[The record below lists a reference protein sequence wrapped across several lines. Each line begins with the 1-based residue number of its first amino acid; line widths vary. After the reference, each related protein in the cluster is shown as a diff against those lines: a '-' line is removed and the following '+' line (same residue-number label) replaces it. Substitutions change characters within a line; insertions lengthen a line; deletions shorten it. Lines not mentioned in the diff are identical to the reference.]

1 MTNPLNF
8 GQVAIDAA
16 DAGALAG
23 FYSRLLERPVGD
35 DASPYF
41 ATIPG
46 DRSFPT
52 IIFLKVPEE
61 RAGKNR
67 IHLDFLA
74 NDPAPHVER
83 ALELGAAHAG
93 EFDEY
98 GTQWTTLSDPE
109 GNVFDIGLLHR
120 D

>member
-23 FYSRLLERPVGD
+23 SISDGSSGPSETMPAPD
-35 DASPYF
+35 S

-61 RAGKNR
+61 RAGKNDKYVTGSSNNNTAYHQ
-67 IHLDFLA
+67 I
-74 NDPAPHVER
+74 
-83 ALELGAAHAG
+83 AG
-93 EFDEY
+93 
-98 GTQWTTLSDPE
+98 GCPTA
-109 GNVFDIGLLHR
+109 
-120 D
+120 